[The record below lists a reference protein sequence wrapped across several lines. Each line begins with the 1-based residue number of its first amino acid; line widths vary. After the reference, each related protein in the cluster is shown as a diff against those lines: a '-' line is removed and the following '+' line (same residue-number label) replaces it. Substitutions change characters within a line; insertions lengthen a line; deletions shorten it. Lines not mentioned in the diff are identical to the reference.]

1 MKKHKYKILLALI
14 TLTYFLVSIYN
25 LGSLNAFNT
34 YYQPEDVNEQITIE
48 LIEDTEFDAIYF
60 VAGEGNNNINS
71 DSLQYGVNFKITG
84 SNDGVNYSLITTLT
98 NADYLKMQIELTPN
112 SNYQYIKIE
121 SLDKNVVLHEI
132 GFKAKGQDYFV
143 KVSSDDLNAS
153 KVIDEQSSLVIN
165 PSYLN
170 ETYFDEIYHVRN
182 ANEIAN
188 GQQMYAFVHPLFGT
202 SIISLGIKIFGNSP
216 FGWRI
221 MGVIFS
227 TLMLPLLYL
236 IIKELFK
243 KEKYAIIGVILLS
256 VEFMHFTTARI
267 ATLEPFSIFFI
278 MLMYYFMFKYYNMDI
293 IKTKFSKQL
302 ICLGLSG
309 ASMGL
314 ACATKFTGVYAGI
327 GLGIIFFVKLFMEYK
342 KYQETDN
349 SKIKK
354 TIFHTLL
361 ACLILFVLIPLAI
374 YILSFTFIV
383 INKNQPF
390 SIKGV
395 YDQTMGMY
403 DYHKNL
409 DATHPF
415 QSVWYQWIF
424 DIKPI
429 WYYYQNNDGIIN
441 TISAYGNP
449 FIFIGGAIS
458 MIATAYYAI
467 SRKCKT
473 AIVIV
478 ISYLAQL
485 LPWIMVTRC
494 VFIYH
499 YYPSIPFLLLAII
512 YCIKKLLD
520 KDSRYNMV
528 VILFIILSV
537 LAFIVLLPTI
547 SGFTTTKWYLDNV
560 TTWLPTW
567 YFG

>member
-1 MKKHKYKILLALI
+1 MKKHKYKILLTLI
-14 TLTYFLVSIYN
+14 TTIYLAISLYN
-25 LGSLNAFNT
+25 LGSFNAFNT
-34 YYQPEDVNEQITIE
+34 YYQPDNVDEEIIIE
-48 LIEDTEFDAIYF
+48 LPKDKEFDAIYY
-60 VAGEGNNNINS
+60 VSGEGNNNLNT
-71 DSLQYGVNFKITG
+71 DSLQYGVNFEISG
-84 SNDGVNYSLITTLT
+84 SNDGENFTIITTLI
-98 NADYLKMQIELTPN
+98 NADYLKMQIVPT
-112 SNYQYIKIE
+112 SQCNYKFIKIK
-121 SLDKNVVLHEI
+121 SLDKNVVLQEI
-132 GFKAKGQDYFV
+132 GFKATNQDYFLPV
-143 KVSSDDLNAS
+143 TTNDQKALNI
-153 KVIDEQSSLVIN
+153 IDEQKSLIIS

-170 ETYFDEIYHVRN
+170 ESYFDEIYHVRN

-188 GQQMYAFVHPLFGT
+188 GQQMYSFVHPLLGT
-202 SIISLGIKIFGNSP
+202 SIIGLGIKIFGNSP

-227 TLMLPLLYL
+227 TMMLPLLYL

-243 KEKYAIIGVILLS
+243 KESYAIIGVTLMS

-267 ATLEPFSIFFI
+267 STLEPFSIFFI

-293 IKTKFSKQL
+293 INTKLSKQL
-302 ICLGLSG
+302 MCLGLSG
-309 ASMGL
+309 AGMGL

-327 GLGIIFFVKLFMEYK
+327 GLGIIFFVKLFMEYQT
-342 KYQETDN
+342 Y
-349 SKIKK
+349 SKTHPSEIKK
-354 TIFHTLL
+354 IIFNTLL
-361 ACLILFVLIPLAI
+361 ACLILFVAIPLAI
-374 YILSFTFIV
+374 YILSFSFIV

-390 SIKGV
+390 SIMGV

-409 DATHPF
+409 NATHPF
-415 QSVWYQWIF
+415 QSVWYEWIL

-429 WYYYQNNDGIIN
+429 WYYYQNNDGIIK

-449 FIFIGGAIS
+449 FIFIVGAIS
-458 MIATAYYAI
+458 MVVTGYYAI
-467 SRKCKT
+467 TKKCKT
-473 AIVIV
+473 AILIV

-499 YYPSIPFLLLAII
+499 YYPSIPFLLLSII

-520 KDSRYNMV
+520 KDQKYNK
-528 VILFIILSV
+528 VIAIFIVLSI
-537 LAFIVLLPTI
+537 LAFIILLPTI

-560 TTWLPTW
+560 TTWLPSW